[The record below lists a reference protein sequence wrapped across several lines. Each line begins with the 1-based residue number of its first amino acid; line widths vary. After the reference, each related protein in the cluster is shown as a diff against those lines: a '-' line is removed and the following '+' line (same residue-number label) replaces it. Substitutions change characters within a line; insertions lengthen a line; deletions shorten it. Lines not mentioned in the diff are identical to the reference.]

1 MTTVSSN
8 HNDNSNAVMTV
19 VAAAA
24 VAAVAV
30 VAMTKSAERN
40 ECHYMAYTLFIYVD
54 DTA

>member
-8 HNDNSNAVMTV
+8 HNDNSNAVVTV
-19 VAAAA
+19 VAAATA
-24 VAAVAV
+24 VVV
-30 VAMTKSAERN
+30 VAMTKSTERN

>member
-8 HNDNSNAVMTV
+8 HNDNSNAVVTV
-19 VAAAA
+19 VAAA
-24 VAAVAV
+24 AV